1 MAQLFN
7 RLRDYLKAE
16 LRSDG
21 RDCIGVSTSSDA
33 SDLLDASDVELRD
46 AIDALSA
53 SPLARAAV
61 VLGVSPGCTLAEAHA
76 AWRRGVAQVHPDKLA
91 TADAATRSAANERLH
106 ALNNAYRVFQ
116 HHHEHQ
122 PQ

>member
-16 LRSDG
+16 LRSDAH
-21 RDCIGVSTSSDA
+21 DSIGVSAPYDGSN
-33 SDLLDASDVELRD
+33 LLDASDAELRD

-53 SPLARAAV
+53 SPLAQAAV

-76 AWRRGVAQVHPDKLA
+76 AWRRGVAMVHPDKFA
-91 TADAATRSAANERLH
+91 AADAATRSAANERLH

-122 PQ
+122 P